1 MLLQGFRVLD
11 FQELGRE
18 REQLALGSAEGSA
31 YLLYTSGSTGE
42 PKAITQS
49 HRNVLHHIASYTNS
63 LHLSAGDRLL
73 LIASLGVDAAVQDIF
88 GALLN
93 GASVCPYD
101 VRRNELG
108 ALAQWMAQE
117 EITVFH
123 ATPSLYRYFVGA
135 LGEQPGRWSFPKLR
149 LVVLGGEKVVPSD
162 LERYKEHF
170 APGCLL
176 VNGYGLSESTVSL
189 QCFFDMAYENV
200 GGSIPIGSAVEETEV
215 LLLNAQGDPG
225 QVCGEIALASPYLA
239 QGYWRRPELT
249 AAAFRADRQSPG
261 RRIYRTGDLGRLL
274 PSGLIE
280 FVGRRDF
287 QLKIRGYRVECQE
300 IEVLLSKHEQV
311 AQAAVLPLQN
321 ERGEQE
327 LIGYVVPR
335 AKDSLSARELREFAA
350 QWLPTYMVPQAI
362 LFLEKMP
369 LTPSGKID
377 RQGLP
382 LPEDLPGTAPQSYV
396 APGTPTQATLAEIWS
411 ELLKRDKLGFTT
423 TSLNAGALAL
433 GHPASFAHPARLRG

>member
-1 MLLQGFRVLD
+1 MLPGILVRTVA
-11 FQELGRE
+11 ELEAAAEG
-18 REQLALGSAEGSA
+18 EQPLALGSAEASA

-170 APGCLL
+170 EPGCLL

-249 AAAFRADRQSPG
+249 AAAFRADQQSPG

-300 IEVLLSKHEQV
+300 IEAALKQARAGRPGRGAPPSERARRARVDRLCGAAGRALSLRARAARVCRAV
-311 AQAAVLPLQN
+311 AAHLHGPPGHPPSGEDAPDPQWQDRSPGASAARRSPGHRAPELCRSGHSHPSDPRRDL
-321 ERGEQE
+321 ER
-327 LIGYVVPR
+327 
-335 AKDSLSARELREFAA
+335 AA
-350 QWLPTYMVPQAI
+350 Q
-362 LFLEKMP
+362 
-369 LTPSGKID
+369 
-377 RQGLP
+377 R
-382 LPEDLPGTAPQSYV
+382 
-396 APGTPTQATLAEIWS
+396 
-411 ELLKRDKLGFTT
+411 
-423 TSLNAGALAL
+423 
-433 GHPASFAHPARLRG
+433 